1 LPFLFQLSAGNPM
14 QVTLGN
20 AAKTLG
26 ISKPTLSKA
35 ISKGQLSAKR
45 REDGSFAIDTS
56 ELNRWWEGVRH
67 RFQPQPVSEFQRAT
81 PSENSENPTG
91 TPVNAGN
98 ADSLSPDVAARLA
111 SLEEQVKGLKD
122 LLEEVRNSRDDWKG
136 QAERL
141 VHALPA
147 PASVP
152 ATPETVPTPR
162 RPWWRWLAG

>member
-35 ISKGQLSAKR
+35 ISKGQLSAER

-81 PSENSENPTG
+81 LSENSGNLSDSPVTTG
-91 TPVNAGN
+91 NT
-98 ADSLSPDVAARLA
+98 SSDVAARLA
-111 SLEEQVKGLKD
+111 ALEEQVKGLKD
-122 LLEEVRNSRDDWKG
+122 LLEEVKSSRDDWKG

-147 PASVP
+147 PKTP
-152 ATPETVPTPR
+152 ATAPAPAPR
-162 RPWWRWLAG
+162 GWWPFRRAS

>member
-1 LPFLFQLSAGNPM
+1 M

-35 ISKGQLSAKR
+35 ISKGQLSAER

-56 ELNRWWEGVRH
+56 ELNRWWDSVKH
-67 RFQPQPVSEFQRAT
+67 RFQSQPVSELQRAT
-81 PSENSENPTG
+81 HSTNSEKQAE
-91 TPVNAGN
+91 TPADSGNAGN
-98 ADSLSPDVAARLA
+98 PSTEVVARLA
-111 SLEEQVKGLKD
+111 ALEEQVAGLKA
-122 LLEEVRNSRDDWKG
+122 LLEEVRGSRDDWKT

-147 PASVP
+147 PEAP
-152 ATPETVPTPR
+152 ATAPEPAPR
-162 RPWWRWLAG
+162 RGWWPFRRAS